1 MFPSDSHPFPYP
13 ARRPVV
19 ARRRASK
26 PAVRR
31 KVLVAVARVKRFLN
45 GQVAAAIAHHEQQ
58 AELFAQR
65 KLEHR
70 SVDSM
75 RLYHSPIDQLLAK
88 AATLRKHAA

>member
-1 MFPSDSHPFPYP
+1 MFPSDSHPLPCS

-19 ARRRASK
+19 ARQRASK

-65 KLEHR
+65 QLEHR
-70 SVDSM
+70 SADST
-75 RLYHSPIDQLLAK
+75 RFYHSPIDQLFAR
-88 AATLRKHAA
+88 AARKQAA